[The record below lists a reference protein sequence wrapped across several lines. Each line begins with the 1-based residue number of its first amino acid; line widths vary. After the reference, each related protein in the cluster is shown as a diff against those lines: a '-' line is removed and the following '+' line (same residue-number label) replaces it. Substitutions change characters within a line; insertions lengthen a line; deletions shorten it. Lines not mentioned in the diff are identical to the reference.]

1 MSNHKTKSVEG
12 LSYAMIGSWVV
23 GDAFKTF
30 YFIWEKQ
37 PFQFIMCG
45 TVQLIVDFIIIAQIY
60 TYQKEHKAKNFIK
73 TTWKMICF
81 VCLSLVLP
89 FALNIF

>member
-1 MSNHKTKSVEG
+1 MISNHKTKSVEG
-12 LSYAMIGSWVV
+12 LSIAMIGSWVV

-45 TVQLIVDFIIIAQIY
+45 TVQLIVDFIIIGQIY
-60 TYQKEHKAKNFIK
+60 TYQKEHKFKNFIK
-73 TTWKMICF
+73 TPTDSKR
-81 VCLSLVLP
+81 
-89 FALNIF
+89 